1 MAAVASPQGQQPPA
15 ENAIKAVEEKIL
27 NRFY

>member
-15 ENAIKAVEEKIL
+15 EKPKTKAVEEEFL
-27 NRFY
+27 NRF